1 MFLETGRLRL
11 APLLR
16 PDAELIFPLMND
28 AEVMA
33 HWDTVEIDDPDVVEA
48 IVAAQVADTE
58 AGKAFYWSMRSLADQ
73 DFLGVCDLSEFDRW
87 HHRAEIG
94 FMLKPAAWGQGYAR
108 EAMVAVI
115 AFAAELNIHRLAAR
129 THVGNHRSET
139 LLQHLGF
146 EDEGMLRGY
155 VLRDGERRDCRLW
168 GLLL

>member
-1 MFLETGRLRL
+1 MRLETQRLGL
-11 APLLR
+11 EPLKTS
-16 PDAELIFPLMND
+16 DSSAIYPLMSD
-28 AEVMA
+28 SDVMA
-33 HWDTVEIDDPDVVEA
+33 HWDTIEIDDPNLVDQ

-58 AGKAFYWSMRSLADQ
+58 KGKAFYWSMRSLADE
-73 DFLGVCDLSEFDRW
+73 DFLGVCDLSEIDRW

-115 AFAAELNIHRLAAR
+115 AFAAQLNIHRLAAR
-129 THVGNHRSET
+129 THVGNQRSDS
-139 LLQHLGF
+139 LLRHLGF

>member
-73 DFLGVCDLSEFDRW
+73 DFLGVCDLSQFDRW

-94 FMLKPAAWGQGYAR
+94 FMLKPAAWGQG
-108 EAMVAVI
+108 
-115 AFAAELNIHRLAAR
+115 
-129 THVGNHRSET
+129 
-139 LLQHLGF
+139 
-146 EDEGMLRGY
+146 
-155 VLRDGERRDCRLW
+155 
-168 GLLL
+168 